1 MKLFTTAFEMCGP
14 KSGKM
19 VKKGQILIFIKSLP
33 LICQNEPLDV
43 RFSELLVSRGQPF
56 TSSRGRG

>member
-1 MKLFTTAFEMCGP
+1 MKLFTTAFEMCGQ

-33 LICQNEPLDV
+33 LTYM
-43 RFSELLVSRGQPF
+43 SK
-56 TSSRGRG
+56 

>member
-1 MKLFTTAFEMCGP
+1 MCGQ